1 MESSLKRIYRERVIM
16 DTVKAHH
23 EKCMA
28 SDTVYRAAYHSPSD
42 AKNPYTFPQDLDM
55 ERMRIALV
63 EGDLTEAQKVRL
75 RELNELMEKTEWSRW
90 SYGYYHRWELELVW
104 A

>member
-1 MESSLKRIYRERVIM
+1 
-16 DTVKAHH
+16 
-23 EKCMA
+23 
-28 SDTVYRAAYHSPSD
+28 
-42 AKNPYTFPQDLDM
+42 M